1 MTNKFIMIASS
12 KGGVGKST
20 AALGIAAAL
29 ANKGRNVL
37 LCDLDFGNAC
47 LDILLGV
54 QDSVLCTI
62 QDVATGVAFADKAL
76 INIDLPYRA
85 DKKRKSAPLEIGSL
99 WLLPCAVGTAQN
111 ISESG
116 DLGKISAYNI
126 CLAIKDAAEYTG
138 ADYVIMDTGAGA
150 NSVVR
155 AVARLCDTA
164 LVITGQMP
172 VALRSAEKTVTRLT
186 ELSVPDIR
194 LIINN
199 FDAQGVILESRR
211 GLFTVIDESK
221 APLAGVIPY
230 DYSLM
235 LMHERLHLRPG
246 DSKIAFENIA
256 ARIEGDNIPVF
267 SGIKKL
273 RKLKKKICQ

>member
-20 AALGIAAAL
+20 ASLGIAAAL
-29 ANKGRNVL
+29 ANKGRRVL

-62 QDVATGVAFADKAL
+62 QDVALGTVAAERAL
-76 INIDLPYRA
+76 INIDLPERNE
-85 DKKRKSAPLEIGSL
+85 KRKKIFSKEDGSL
-99 WLLPCAVGTAQN
+99 IFLPCAVGTAQN
-111 ISESG
+111 ISESEDAG
-116 DLGKISAYNI
+116 AINAHNI
-126 CLAIKDAAEYTG
+126 CLAFKDAAEYAK

-155 AVARLCDTA
+155 SVARLCDMA

-186 ELSVPDIR
+186 ELDVPDIR
-194 LIINN
+194 IIINN
-199 FDAQGVILESRR
+199 FDAQGVINESRR

-221 APLAGVIPY
+221 AHLAGVIPY

-235 LMHERLHLRPG
+235 LMHERLLLRPG

>member
-20 AALGIAAAL
+20 VALGIAAAL
-29 ANKGRNVL
+29 AAGGRRVL

-62 QDVATGVAFADKAL
+62 QDVALGISSVEGAL
-76 INIDLPYRA
+76 IDIDLP
-85 DKKRKSAPLEIGSL
+85 DQNSKNKKAPKSDGALKL
-99 WLLPCAVGTAQN
+99 FPCAVSAPQT

-116 DLGKISAYNI
+116 EGGRINAYNI
-126 CLAIKDAAEYTG
+126 CLAIKDAAEFSE

-155 AVARLCDTA
+155 ATARLCDMA
-164 LVITGQMP
+164 LVVTGQMP

-186 ELSVPDIR
+186 ELEVPNIR
-194 LIINN
+194 IIINN
-199 FDAQGVILESRR
+199 FDAQGVISDSRR

-221 APLAGVIPY
+221 AVLAGVIPY

-235 LMHERLHLRPG
+235 LMHERLLLRPG